1 MMVFLAEFYLLT
13 LIHDLYVFVTF
24 VH

>member
-13 LIHDLYVFVTF
+13 LIHDLYVFVNF